1 MEIEDNRIDELVK
14 VGMESVDCVEYDGK
28 DNVDVFVK
36 YNEEKVFKKVIF
48 EDERVVRK
56 KIVRNLKGKNREE
69 NDKRK
74 INIVEIIFKID

>member
-1 MEIEDNRIDELVK
+1 MDELVK

-28 DNVDVFVK
+28 DNVDEFVK